1 MWMGGTLRMKKLQG
15 WLENVSCYMQGKAL
29 DDEREEEAAANESGP
44 ARPKDS
50 GLMGQISLQAL
61 LDQSTAPP
69 GFYRKDS
76 QDTSAMQ
83 DLDRAKSTSYQVK
96 ALLLHRL

>member
-1 MWMGGTLRMKKLQG
+1 MKKLQG
-15 WLENVSCYMQGKAL
+15 WLENVSCHMQGIAL
-29 DDEREEEAAANESGP
+29 DDEIEKDAAANERVP

-69 GFYRKDS
+69 GFYRRDS

-96 ALLLHRL
+96 TLLLHRL